1 MGAGPS
7 LGKFL
12 KSMDDED
19 LTSLVEGAYRLE
31 PQRMEKVFALAKLRY
46 YEETGQQ
53 PPREVDAVDAAALSM
68 SAALLPPPP
77 SVSPPAA
84 APMLTDM
91 MPTSTASANTVQQMN
106 TTAPSMDVMTD
117 ATDDPVLNGMKD
129 PMNAIW
135 TFEGHRLRELQP
147 ADKNPHNLQQQAL
160 QEQAFVHAD
169 ALKNTEVGG
178 TMSTGGARELDAD
191 GHAVLYGSCGRDKRY
206 ARCSVCYFRGLRCNT
221 SHYCACCQRPVC
233 IRPRKYPGE
242 EHPKICWNVLHMDK
256 DMIQRVE
263 KKKKRKLQALTAAAT
278 ASATGS
284 RVSRIKTV
292 EHSGAEHNDRPDES
306 LAGVDIQRAPPIPT
320 VVADVSGAVDL

>member
-53 PPREVDAVDAAALSM
+53 PPREVDAVDAAAL
-68 SAALLPPPP
+68 
-77 SVSPPAA
+77 
-84 APMLTDM
+84 
-91 MPTSTASANTVQQMN
+91 
-106 TTAPSMDVMTD
+106 
-117 ATDDPVLNGMKD
+117 
-129 PMNAIW
+129 I
-135 TFEGHRLRELQP
+135 
-147 ADKNPHNLQQQAL
+147 
-160 QEQAFVHAD
+160 
-169 ALKNTEVGG
+169 
-178 TMSTGGARELDAD
+178 
-191 GHAVLYGSCGRDKRY
+191 
-206 ARCSVCYFRGLRCNT
+206 
-221 SHYCACCQRPVC
+221 C

>member
-12 KSMDDED
+12 KSMEDDE
-19 LTSLVEGAYRLE
+19 LVSLVESAYRLE
-31 PQRMEKVFALAKLRY
+31 PQRMEKVFALAKLRC
-46 YEETGQQ
+46 YEGQQ

-77 SVSPPAA
+77 TVSSPA

-91 MPTSTASANTVQQMN
+91 MPTSTAAASAVQQM
-106 TTAPSMDVMTD
+106 TTATPSMDVMAD
-117 ATDDPVLNGMKD
+117 ATEDPVLNGVKD

-147 ADKNPHNLQQQAL
+147 AEKNPHNLQQQAL
-160 QEQAFVHAD
+160 QEQALVTAD
-169 ALKNTEVGG
+169 GLKTTEIGG
-178 TMSTGGARELDAD
+178 TMLANGAREVDSD
-191 GHAVLYGSCGRDKRY
+191 GHALLYGSCGRDKRY

-233 IRPRKYPGE
+233 IRPRTYPGE

-284 RVSRIKTV
+284 RASRMKTV
-292 EHSGAEHNDRPDES
+292 EQNGEEHTDRPDES
-306 LAGVDIQRAPPIPT
+306 LAGVEIQRAPS
-320 VVADVSGAVDL
+320 VVPDVSGAVDL